1 MAPPASTAEPRP
13 PTTLSARSC
22 ARRAAGPHPCVGLR
36 VGLLLVTG
44 AGALAGCANLK
55 RDAYPGSF
63 HAAMLND
70 RREDLFVRPRGLD
83 TPSSY
88 ADLEGAATV
97 PPRPASEGK
106 ALRLAPA
113 GVATLVPPPAA
124 EPRVPSWEPPRRT
137 PGKRPGRERGSL
149 AVAAPPVADLS
160 VVPPLPSD
168 EPRHRVAPELWAR
181 WLRHGENPTLRRQR
195 IASFAASLVGARKIV
210 ANGRRYAANCS
221 DFVRAVYSIEGVDL
235 YHWPS
240 RPRGFGG
247 VRSLYGLSQQSG
259 GLHFR
264 KIPEVGDLV
273 FFHHTYDSNKNNQ
286 IDDFL
291 SHVGVVEKL
300 DGDGT
305 VTYVDRSGGRVR
317 RGQLNLHRPNLWRDP
332 HSLKRLNSY
341 LRGRKKTDPAGTR
354 YLAGDLFAGFGTLLR

>member
-1 MAPPASTAEPRP
+1 M
-13 PTTLSARSC
+13 
-22 ARRAAGPHPCVGLR
+22 
-36 VGLLLVTG
+36 
-44 AGALAGCANLK
+44 
-55 RDAYPGSF
+55 
-63 HAAMLND
+63 
-70 RREDLFVRPRGLD
+70 
-83 TPSSY
+83 
-88 ADLEGAATV
+88 
-97 PPRPASEGK
+97 
-106 ALRLAPA
+106 
-113 GVATLVPPPAA
+113 
-124 EPRVPSWEPPRRT
+124 
-137 PGKRPGRERGSL
+137 
-149 AVAAPPVADLS
+149 
-160 VVPPLPSD
+160 
-168 EPRHRVAPELWAR
+168 
-181 WLRHGENPTLRRQR
+181 
-195 IASFAASLVGARKIV
+195 
-210 ANGRRYAANCS
+210 
-221 DFVRAVYSIEGVDL
+221 RAVYSIEGVDL